1 MNQFLQ
7 LLINGSVTGSI
18 LALAAVGI
26 SLVYGVLKL
35 VNFAAGDYLTFGA
48 YTAFVMNYTAHLPLA
63 LAILIS
69 MVAVS
74 LLGIVLDLAIWRRL
88 RKKRAGQLAH
98 FLTAIGI
105 AFIVRQAI
113 SFVFGADN
121 KQYRIDLTKVY
132 RFGGVHISH
141 AQTIIVITSVV
152 AVITFALF
160 LSRTNLGKQMR
171 AYSDNPTLASIS
183 GVNVERIVLIVWV
196 INGLLGAMAGV
207 FQGLSQASFTVD
219 MGWRLQL
226 SIFAA
231 VVLGSIGSAY
241 GALIGGFLIGM
252 LMELATWSGFF
263 GGISG
268 GFKPIVSFIVLA
280 LVLLFRPQG
289 LFGHQSRSI

>member
-1 MNQFLQ
+1 MKELLQ

-48 YTAFVMNYTAHLPLA
+48 YTAFVFNYTLKLPLF
-63 LAILIS
+63 LSILVS

-74 LLGIVLDLAIWRRL
+74 LLGIILDLAVWRQL
-88 RKKRAGQLAH
+88 RKNKAGQLAH

-105 AFIVRQAI
+105 AFILRQAI
-113 SFVFGADN
+113 SFGFGADN

-132 RFGGVHISH
+132 RFSGVYISYAQVIVLSCSIGGVIL
-141 AQTIIVITSVV
+141 
-152 AVITFALF
+152 FALF
-160 LSRTNLGKQMR
+160 LARTNLGKQMR
-171 AYSDNPTLASIS
+171 AYSDNPTLASVS
-183 GVNVERIVLIVWV
+183 GVNVEKIVIIVWI

-207 FQGLSQASFTVD
+207 FQGLTQASFTVD
-219 MGWRLQL
+219 MGWQLQL

-241 GALIGGFLIGM
+241 GALIGGFLLGV
-252 LMELATWSGFF
+252 LMELSTWSGFH
-263 GGISG
+263 GGLAG
-268 GFKPIVSFIVLA
+268 GYKPIVAFFVLVF
-280 LVLLFRPQG
+280 VLLFRPQG
-289 LFGHQSRSI
+289 IFGHQSRSI